1 MLQFLG
7 PQGLLGASRQHS
19 DYAGWMLGIYPT
31 FFKGHKKT
39 QEMNVLEGKF
49 HMALFHI
56 TTLFSGAESSVMRGP
71 PVVPRPLKLM
81 FLI

>member
-1 MLQFLG
+1 M
-7 PQGLLGASRQHS
+7 
-19 DYAGWMLGIYPT
+19 
-31 FFKGHKKT
+31 
-39 QEMNVLEGKF
+39 QEMDVLQGKF